1 MVMSTESMDGIPRM
15 VWDRFRQKTDN
26 GHDDYCTKADLC
38 WRYLFG
44 HQWSKA
50 DLQRL
55 KEQRRPAMTVNKIKP
70 TIKVVLSEQIFN
82 RVEYDFVPRSS
93 DAADETAN
101 ILTKVAKQISDN
113 NSLSRLRTA
122 MFLDGQVTSRGFLDM
137 RMAFDDNMQG
147 EVRFSLLNPKNVVI
161 DGDAESYDPDGWN
174 DVTIAKWQ
182 TYNDI
187 AVLYSEAKAKKLENR
202 DTSYYFG
209 QDSIDYVR
217 MRFGDMSGSDANW
230 TANNPKDGRNWWR
243 NIRTLDHQYR
253 KLDKQEHFVSAM
265 GDTRQV
271 PVDWDRNRIA
281 AFMKMTGFNVINKL
295 VRRIRWAVVADDVVL
310 FDEWSPY
317 NHFTVIPY
325 FPLFAHGVAS
335 GTVEDL
341 LNPQDILNKVS
352 SQELHVINTTANS
365 GYKVVAGKLSNMT
378 PDELREQGAQTGI
391 VIEVKDDI
399 KNIEKITPNQ
409 VPQGLD
415 RVSDKAENNI
425 KSISGINDG
434 MTGFVREDVAAK
446 AIDKNKQS
454 GQAGLAVDLDNLKLT
469 DKIIA
474 RNMLECVQTFYTEER
489 IMYITKDSTTNEQ
502 ESFAINQAAA
512 GRIVND
518 LTLGEYGVVVTSV
531 PERESLQDA
540 EFEQALALR
549 QQGVQ
554 MIDDETLIM
563 SSRLRNKGE
572 LIRKSRAQAESPEA
586 QASKQRKDRMEE
598 ATVKKAE
605 NDAANEGADAGLRQ
619 AKTQEI
625 LNPPPPEAKPAADP
639 SKAAQVQV
647 NAQGKSADIDQKERE
662 MAFDQQMEVQN
673 QKRADDELALKAQTE
688 AQKLKQDQVKQAQ
701 QQAAAALSGSKRQE

>member
-1 MVMSTESMDGIPRM
+1 MDDGVPMDELPRM

-26 GHDDYCTKADLC
+26 GHDDYVAKADLC
-38 WRYLFG
+38 WQYLFG
-44 HQWSKA
+44 HQWSAA
-50 DLQRL
+50 DMQRL
-55 KEQRRPAMTVNKIKP
+55 KEQKRPAMTVNKIKP

-93 DAADETAN
+93 DAQDETATV
-101 ILTKVAKQISDN
+101 LSKVMKQISDN
-113 NSLSRLRTA
+113 NGLSRLRTA

-137 RMAFDDNMQG
+137 RVAFDDNMQG
-147 EVRFSLLNPKNVVI
+147 EVKFALLNPKNVVI

-174 DVTIAKWQ
+174 DVTITKWQ

-187 AVLYSEAKAKKLENR
+187 AVLYSERKAKKLENR
-202 DTSYYFG
+202 DTSYYLG
-209 QDSIDYVR
+209 SDSIDYVR
-217 MRFGDMSGSDANW
+217 MRFGDKSGSDANW

-253 KLDKQEHFVSAM
+253 KLDKQKHFVSQM

-271 PVDWDRNRIA
+271 PEGWDRNRIA
-281 AFMKMTGFNVINKL
+281 AFVKMTGFNVIDRL
-295 VRRIRWAVVADDVVL
+295 VRRIRWSVVADDIVL

-317 NHFTVIPY
+317 THFTVIPY

-365 GYKVVAGKLSNMT
+365 GYKVKAGSLSNMT
-378 PDELREQGAQTGI
+378 PDELRETGAQTGI
-391 VIEVKDDI
+391 VIEVKDDV
-399 KNIEKITPNQ
+399 NNVEKITPNQ

-415 RVSDKAENNI
+415 RVSSKAEDNI
-425 KSISGINDG
+425 KSISGINDAQ
-434 MTGFVREDVAAK
+434 TGFVREDVAAK

-454 GQAGLAVDLDNLKLT
+454 GQAGLAVDMDNLKLT
-469 DKIIA
+469 DQIIA
-474 RNMLECVQTFYTEER
+474 RNVLECVQTFYTEER
-489 IMYITKDSTTNEQ
+489 IMYITKDSTTREQ
-502 ESFAINQAAA
+502 ESFVINQAAA

-518 LTLGEYGVVVTSV
+518 LTLGEYGVVISSV
-531 PERESLQDA
+531 PERETLQDA

-549 QQGVQ
+549 QQGVA
-554 MIDDETLIM
+554 MIDDETLVM

-572 LIRKSRAQAESPEA
+572 LIRKNQAAQKTPEA
-586 QASKQRKDRMEE
+586 QAAKQRKERMEE

-625 LNPPPPEAKPAADP
+625 MQPKPPEAIQPPDP

-647 NAQGKSADIDQKERE
+647 NAQGKAADIDQKERQQ
-662 MAFDQQMEVQN
+662 AFDQQMEIQN
-673 QKRADDELALKAQTE
+673 QQRADDELALKAHTE
-688 AQKLKQDQVKQAQ
+688 AQKQRADEVKAA
-701 QQAAAALSGSKRQE
+701 QQAASAALQPQKKE

>member
-1 MVMSTESMDGIPRM
+1 MADAFTMDGIPRM

-26 GHDDYCTKADLC
+26 GHDDFVTKADLC

-44 HQWSKA
+44 HQWSRA
-50 DLQRL
+50 DIERL

-82 RVEYDFVPRSS
+82 RVEYDFVPRSE
-93 DAADETAN
+93 DAQDETAN
-101 ILTKVAKQISDN
+101 VLTKVMKQISDN
-113 NSLSRLRTA
+113 NQLSRLRTA

-137 RMAFDDNMQG
+137 RISFDDNMQG
-147 EVRFSLLNPKNVVI
+147 EVRFALLNPKNVVI

-187 AVLYSEAKAKKLENR
+187 ATLYDEAKAEKLENR
-202 DTSYYFG
+202 DTSMFLG
-209 QDSIDYVR
+209 QDSIDYIR
-217 MRFGDMSGSDANW
+217 MRFGNSNGNDANW
-230 TANNPKDGRNWWR
+230 TSNNPEDGRNWWR

-253 KLDKQEHFVSAM
+253 KLDKQKHFVSQM

-271 PVDWDRNRIA
+271 PEGWDRNRIA
-281 AFMKMTGFNVINKL
+281 AFVQMTGFKVIDRL
-295 VRRIRWAVVADDVVL
+295 VRRIRWSVIADDIVL

-317 NHFTVIPY
+317 SHFTVIPY

-365 GYKVVAGKLSNMT
+365 GYKVKAGSLSNMT
-378 PDELREQGAQTGI
+378 PDQLREQGAQTGI
-391 VIEVKDDI
+391 VIEVKDDVD
-399 KNIEKITPNQ
+399 NVQKITPNQ

-415 RVSDKAENNI
+415 RVSSKAEENI
-425 KSISGINDG
+425 KSISGINDAQ
-434 MTGFVREDVAAK
+434 TGFVREDVAAK

-454 GQAGLAVDLDNLKLT
+454 GQAGLAVDMDNLKLT
-469 DKIIA
+469 DHIIA
-474 RNMLECVQTFYTEER
+474 RNCLECVQTFYTEER
-489 IMYITKDSTTNEQ
+489 IMYITKDSGTQEQ
-502 ESFAINQAAA
+502 ESFAINKAAA

-518 LTLGEYGVVVTSV
+518 LTLGEYGVIVTSV
-531 PERESLQDA
+531 PERETLQDA

-554 MIDDETLIM
+554 MIDDETLVM
-563 SSRLRNKGE
+563 ASRLRNKGE
-572 LIRKSRAQAESPEA
+572 LIRKNQEQQKTPEA
-586 QASKQRKDRMEE
+586 QASQQRKSRMEE

-625 LNPPPPEAKPAADP
+625 LNPKPEAAQQNDP
-639 SKAAQVQV
+639 SKMAGVQVDAQKNAAQ
-647 NAQGKSADIDQKERE
+647 IDQQERQQN
-662 MAFDQQMEVQN
+662 FQQQMEIQN
-673 QKRADDELALKAQTE
+673 QNRADDELALRAQTE
-688 AQKLKQDQVKQAQ
+688 SYKQNQDQVKQAQ
-701 QQAAAALSGSKRQE
+701 QAAAAALKGSQRQE

>member
-1 MVMSTESMDGIPRM
+1 MADAFTMDDIPRM

-26 GHDDYCTKADLC
+26 GHDDFVRKADTC

-44 HQWSKA
+44 HQWSRA
-50 DLQRL
+50 DMEKLR
-55 KEQRRPAMTVNKIKP
+55 EQKRPAMTVNKIKP

-82 RVEYDFVPRSS
+82 RIEYDFVPRSE
-93 DAADETAN
+93 DAQDETAN
-101 ILTKVAKQISDN
+101 VLTKVMKQISDN

-137 RMAFDDNMQG
+137 RIAFDDNMQG
-147 EVRFSLLNPKNVVI
+147 EVRFALLNPKNVVI

-187 AVLYSEAKAKKLENR
+187 ATLYSEDKAGKLENR
-202 DTSYYFG
+202 DTSMFLG
-209 QDSIDYVR
+209 QDSIDYIR
-217 MRFGDMSGSDANW
+217 MRFGNANGNDANW
-230 TANNPKDGRNWWR
+230 TSNNPVDGRNWWR

-253 KLDKQEHFVSAM
+253 KLDKQKHFVSQM

-271 PVDWDRNRIA
+271 PEGWDRDRIA
-281 AFMKMTGFNVINKL
+281 AFVQLTGFKVIDRL
-295 VRRIRWAVVADDVVL
+295 VRRIRWSVIADDVVL

-317 NHFTVIPY
+317 THFTVIPY

-365 GYKVVAGKLSNMT
+365 GYKVKAGSLSNMT
-378 PDELREQGAQTGI
+378 PDQLREQGAQTGI
-391 VIEVKDDI
+391 VIEVKDDVA
-399 KNIEKITPNQ
+399 NVEKITPNQ

-415 RVSDKAENNI
+415 RVSSKAEENI
-425 KSISGINDG
+425 KAISGVNDAQ
-434 MTGFVREDVAAK
+434 TGFVREDVAAK

-469 DKIIA
+469 DHIIA
-474 RNMLECVQTFYTEER
+474 RNTLECVQTFYTEER
-489 IMYITKDSTTNEQ
+489 IMYITKDSQTNEQ

-518 LTLGEYGVVVTSV
+518 LMLGEYGVVVTSV
-531 PERESLQDA
+531 PERETLQDA

-554 MIDDETLIM
+554 MIDDETLVM

-572 LIRKSRAQAESPEA
+572 LIRKNRDAQQTPEA
-586 QASKQRKDRMEE
+586 QAAAQRKSRMEE

-625 LNPPPPEAKPAADP
+625 LNPKPEATQPNDPA
-639 SKAAQVQV
+639 KAAQVQV
-647 NAQGKSADIDQKERE
+647 NAGAKSADIDQKERD
-662 MAFDQQMEVQN
+662 MNFQHQMEIQN
-673 QKRADDELALKAQTE
+673 QKRADDELAMKAQTE
-688 AQKLKQDQVKQAQ
+688 ANKARADQVKQAQ
-701 QQAAAALSGSKRQE
+701 QDAAAALKGSQRQE